1 MRRID
6 TYKRYF
12 LDFYESLG
20 EKEREKVD
28 YALMLLKTQNRI
40 SAKFVKHLEEGIFEL
55 RAIYG
60 GDTYRILFFFHEGN
74 IVILCNAFQKKTQK
88 TPRAEIELAKR
99 LRRAYYESK

>member
-1 MRRID
+1 MRRIV

-20 EKEREKVD
+20 EKEQEKVD
-28 YALMLLKTQNRI
+28 YALMLLKTQSRV
-40 SAKFVKHLEEGIFEL
+40 SAKFVKYLEDGIFEL

-60 GDTYRILFFFHEGN
+60 GDTYRILFFFDESN

-88 TPRAEIELAKR
+88 TPRAEIELAKQ